1 MTVSSPSRSAASGR
15 RGIRFR
21 PSAGL
26 MTPDDVAE
34 LAAYAEAERAAVRID
49 PRAAITVVHPH
60 GGPGRSPDAAPL
72 RLSVP
77 EWDGA
82 RSSWH
87 VLCSA
92 LTGRAGGVRD
102 VRAPAE
108 ALARLLAQRDPP
120 VSTRDPLVTVD
131 DGRGDVAGGHA
142 PLSVIASD
150 IGGYLL
156 EVSGT
161 PVGVRIP
168 DRELTRAVDAVV
180 ELLEAEPR
188 AAAPRAAE
196 TAADGR
202 GTAAGAGALA
212 PAVHRL
218 LRDVPEVAE
227 LPGQTG
233 TVPSGADGA
242 AAADIGWFDHDAGGG
257 VTLGAA
263 IDGAVLDAR
272 RLQFL
277 AAIGCAV
284 IVGPRRTLLL
294 CDLGEGA
301 AEQVV
306 RVLAPMGFVF
316 DAASPTVRE
325 LHLSCA
331 PPSPGSAPNAAP

>member
-212 PAVHRL
+212 PAVHGCSGTFR
-218 LRDVPEVAE
+218 RWRNFRGRRGRSR
-227 LPGQTG
+227 PGRTARPQRT
-233 TVPSGADGA
+233 S
-242 AAADIGWFDHDAGGG
+242 AGS
-257 VTLGAA
+257 TTT
-263 IDGAVLDAR
+263 R
-272 RLQFL
+272 
-277 AAIGCAV
+277 
-284 IVGPRRTLLL
+284 
-294 CDLGEGA
+294 A
-301 AEQVV
+301 AE
-306 RVLAPMGFVF
+306 
-316 DAASPTVRE
+316 
-325 LHLSCA
+325 
-331 PPSPGSAPNAAP
+331 